1 MQLDDRINA
10 LWRLFLADSAD
21 GRRLRRRAAATA
33 AMACFIL
40 VLLVALNLAE
50 IVLLVL
56 VTAAAGG
63 ALVAFWTLARRYRS
77 HIMRMFRFATA
88 HARAG
93 AASVAAVATRV
104 PSWTVAATSRTVART
119 RKSLESRLPR
129 ARNGWS
135 RARAATS
142 RRLAATAT
150 DAQRRAVL
158 ATSRVTGPS
167 TPQPIDLQ
175 REALSVNAAGT
186 RLRREGSYAEAA
198 EQHRVALKLFRD
210 LGDRRSEALTLNNL
224 ALALDR
230 TGDLAALQ
238 LFEEAATI
246 LGELGDEQHEGQVI
260 ANLAM
265 AFRRRGHQEES
276 AEVLELALEKLSPE
290 SSAYRQVEE
299 LRRAS

>member
-1 MQLDDRINA
+1 MHIARI
-10 LWRLFLADSAD
+10 
-21 GRRLRRRAAATA
+21 
-33 AMACFIL
+33 
-40 VLLVALNLAE
+40 
-50 IVLLVL
+50 
-56 VTAAAGG
+56 
-63 ALVAFWTLARRYRS
+63 
-77 HIMRMFRFATA
+77 FRFAA
-88 HARAG
+88 ARARAG
-93 AASVAAVATRV
+93 AASVAAGATRV
-104 PSWTVAATSRTVART
+104 PSRTVAATSRTVGRT
-119 RKSLESRLPR
+119 RKDIESRLPR

-135 RARAATS
+135 RAQAATS
-142 RRLAATAT
+142 RRLAAAAT

-158 ATSRVTGPS
+158 ATSRVPGPS

-198 EQHRVALKLFRD
+198 EQHRVALALFRD